1 MPSENE
7 IMTALQRVLDPELGK
22 NIVELGMIRNLSVT
36 DTGKVKFTL
45 AFTIRGCPLREQI
58 TRSARQAV
66 ESLPGITGVEI
77 IEGEM
82 TPEERQA
89 LFGGTPPAPPKLAE
103 FNKIKQVIAVMSGK
117 GGVGKSSVTALLA
130 VALAKDGYK
139 VGILDADITGPSI
152 PKLFGFRPGGVE
164 GTNMGILPPIS
175 PEGVRIMSA
184 NLLVKDEDDPIV
196 WRGPMISGTIKQFWT
211 EVIWGKLD
219 VLLVDLPPGTSD
231 ATLTVMQSLPVNG
244 AILVTTP
251 QELAA
256 MVVRKAVKMLNQLN
270 IPIFGLV
277 ENLSYFVC
285 PETGTQHA
293 IFGPSHAQEIADL
306 ACISAWTRLP
316 IDPQIAIAGDNGQIE
331 TVKLAELNDLVKKLE
346 QAAVSSEKNS

>member
-7 IMTALQRVLDPELGK
+7 IRSALQRVLDPELGR
-22 NIVELGMIRNLSVT
+22 NIVELGMVRNLSVT

-89 LFGGTPPAPPKLAE
+89 VFGGTPPQPPKLAE

-130 VALAKDGYK
+130 GALAKDGFK

-164 GTNMGILPPIS
+164 GTDMGILPPIT

-184 NLLVKDEDDPIV
+184 NLLVKDEDDPII

-256 MVVRKAVKMLNQLN
+256 MVVRKAVKMLNQLKV
-270 IPIFGLV
+270 PIFGLV

-293 IFGPSHAQEIADL
+293 IFGPSHAKEIADL
-306 ACISAWTRLP
+306 ACIPAWTRLP
-316 IDPQIAIAGDNGQIE
+316 IDPQVAIAGDNGQIE
-331 TVKLAELNDLVKKLE
+331 TVKLVELNDLVKKLE
-346 QAAVSSEKNS
+346 QSSVSAGK

>member
-7 IMTALQRVLDPELGK
+7 ILTALRRVLDPELGK
-22 NIVELGMIRNLSVT
+22 NIVELGMVRNLSVT
-36 DTGKVKFTL
+36 GTGKVKFTI

-152 PKLFGFRPGGVE
+152 PKLFGFRPGGGRGDEYGNFAPHQFGRGPDYVGE
-164 GTNMGILPPIS
+164 PIGKRGRRSDRLARSNDLGNHQTILDRGDLGKIGCSFGGSATGNLGCNPDRDAKPAGQMGPSWLPP
-175 PEGVRIMSA
+175 PK
-184 NLLVKDEDDPIV
+184 NWLP
-196 WRGPMISGTIKQFWT
+196 WWF
-211 EVIWGKLD
+211 GKRSRCS
-219 VLLVDLPPGTSD
+219 TS
-231 ATLTVMQSLPVNG
+231 
-244 AILVTTP
+244 
-251 QELAA
+251 
-256 MVVRKAVKMLNQLN
+256 
-270 IPIFGLV
+270 
-277 ENLSYFVC
+277 
-285 PETGTQHA
+285 
-293 IFGPSHAQEIADL
+293 
-306 ACISAWTRLP
+306 
-316 IDPQIAIAGDNGQIE
+316 
-331 TVKLAELNDLVKKLE
+331 
-346 QAAVSSEKNS
+346 